1 MGLSRQCVNR
11 QGSLRGS
18 QQSGCSHRED
28 GCGIHISEGDSQI
41 THSTG
46 AGRLSGFHNIFRFSE
61 QESDRTKRIPRVSL
75 SPLAFR
81 RDTVTS
87 TDSSSMRK
95 KWEDFY
101 VPTSRLGFAFS
112 EMAGSRDVIGIIMFS
127 PTSI

>member
-1 MGLSRQCVNR
+1 M
-11 QGSLRGS
+11 
-18 QQSGCSHRED
+18 
-28 GCGIHISEGDSQI
+28 
-41 THSTG
+41 
-46 AGRLSGFHNIFRFSE
+46 
-61 QESDRTKRIPRVSL
+61 SL

-112 EMAGSRDVIGIIMFS
+112 EMAGSRDVIGIIIFS
-127 PTSI
+127 PTSILFGDSNMKLVAPSVFLVTL